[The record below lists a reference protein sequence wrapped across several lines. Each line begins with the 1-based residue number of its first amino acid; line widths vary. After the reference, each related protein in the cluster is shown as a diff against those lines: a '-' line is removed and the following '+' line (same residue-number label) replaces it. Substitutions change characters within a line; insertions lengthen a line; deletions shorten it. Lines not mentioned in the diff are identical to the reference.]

1 MENMMKEEKKKVK
14 GEVEKMTMMIE
25 EVKSKKEAK
34 KVEEPEEKCAKE
46 MQSFPQS
53 CKGRQQ
59 VETLDLGNTDI
70 CELPELIGECQEL
83 MKMNLNGTKVTKL
96 P

>member
-14 GEVEKMTMMIE
+14 GEVDKMTMMIE

-46 MQSFPQS
+46 M
-53 CKGRQQ
+53 
-59 VETLDLGNTDI
+59 
-70 CELPELIGECQEL
+70 
-83 MKMNLNGTKVTKL
+83 
-96 P
+96 